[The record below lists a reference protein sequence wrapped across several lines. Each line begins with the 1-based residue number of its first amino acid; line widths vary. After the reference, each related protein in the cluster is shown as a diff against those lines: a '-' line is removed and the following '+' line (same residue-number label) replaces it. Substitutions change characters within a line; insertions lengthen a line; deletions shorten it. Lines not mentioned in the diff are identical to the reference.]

1 MINLRGQLELIDE
14 LALLVQ
20 NQIAG
25 EDRESFISNREVSD
39 LASYRLG
46 TIGEYIKRIPD
57 DIRDRYPN
65 LPWKEMAGF
74 RDIMAHH
81 YDRLDTNIVWRTA
94 TTRLEEVRKCAEQN
108 FSASISNGRERNA
121 RSATAMGDGIADGL
135 GQYQTGC
142 AVKVAQ
148 KRAGWN
154 NGCRQR
160 TLSRQT

>member
-57 DIRDRYPN
+57 DIRDRCPN

-94 TTRLEEVRKCAEQN
+94 TTRLEEVREMCRAELLRLDLERAREERAQRDRDG
-108 FSASISNGRERNA
+108 GRDR
-121 RSATAMGDGIADGL
+121 
-135 GQYQTGC
+135 
-142 AVKVAQ
+142 
-148 KRAGWN
+148 
-154 NGCRQR
+154 
-160 TLSRQT
+160 